1 MWNGI
6 IIVALLVIL
15 IAGIINIR
23 SLIRKWKAN
32 PGSWSTLLIGILIWG
47 FAFTF
52 LFIELLKHMDIIR

>member
-15 IAGIINIR
+15 IAVIINIR

-32 PGSWSTLLIGILIWG
+32 PGSWLDLLIGIVIWG
-47 FAFTF
+47 FAFVI
-52 LFIELLKHMDIIR
+52 LFIQLLKHMDIIR

>member
-23 SLIRKWKAN
+23 SLIRKWKHN
-32 PGSWSTLLIGILIWG
+32 PGSWVDLLIGVLIWG
-47 FAFTF
+47 FAFVI
-52 LFIELLKHMDIIR
+52 LFIQLLKHMDIIR

>member
-23 SLIRKWKAN
+23 SLIRKWKHN
-32 PGSWSTLLIGILIWG
+32 PTSWGDLLIGIIIWG
-47 FAFTF
+47 VAFAVLF
-52 LFIELLKHMDIIR
+52 LQLLKHMDVI